1 MRQPSRLIFLVAAV
15 VHLWAASACGPT
27 PSGESGEAEA
37 HVGLGSGMPEDVGMS
52 VPILRAA
59 VDTYRRAVDAE
70 RLTGAQLLVAR
81 RGAVVIHEAVG
92 FRDLERKLPMETSTL
107 VRLASNTKS
116 VVATGILMLVDDGLL
131 SLEDRVAAHIPGFSE
146 GLAAQ
151 LTVRDLLRHTTGF
164 DNQLD
169 NYVGQ
174 ITLQAEEFPDAP
186 SLRVEA
192 IKIGQVGPSQPP
204 GEEFLYNNWGYTVL
218 GAIIEEVSGEQLEEF
233 LSRRLYVPLGM
244 SDTSHAWYG
253 VDPGRVAINYRGTED
268 GWKEVPP
275 ETPPFARATGG
286 LVSTAWDFAKF
297 CQLFL
302 NGGRYGNLQLL
313 TPEIIKQATSLQARG
328 PYQYAVPGLLEARGI
343 RPAWYN
349 ERDSRGR
356 GLDVGYGYGWAIS
369 RDGAYSHAG
378 FRGTFAFVDP
388 AEDLIILVFGQ
399 SREGRT
405 PGQAFIDLVYDAIRD

>member
-1 MRQPSRLIFLVAAV
+1 MS
-15 VHLWAASACGPT
+15 AS
-27 PSGESGEAEA
+27 
-37 HVGLGSGMPEDVGMS
+37 V
-52 VPILRAA
+52 LRAA
-59 VDTYRRAVDAE
+59 VDTYRRAVDAG

-81 RGAVVIHEAVG
+81 RGTIVIHEAVG
-92 FRDLERKLPMETSTL
+92 FRDLEQELPMETSTL

-131 SLEDRVAAHIPGFSE
+131 GLEDRVAKYIPGFSE

-174 ITLQAEEFPDAP
+174 ITLEGEEFPDAP

-192 IKIGQVGPSQPP
+192 IKIGRVGPAQPP

-218 GAIIEEVSGEQLEEF
+218 GALIEEVSGERLDDF

-244 SDTSHAWYG
+244 SETSHAWYG
-253 VDPGRVAINYRGTED
+253 VDAGRVAINYRRTEET
-268 GWKEVPP
+268 WKEVPP

-302 NGGRYGNLQLL
+302 TGGRYLNLQLL

-328 PYQYAVPGLLEARGI
+328 PYQYAVPGLLQARGI
-343 RPAWYN
+343 RPGWIY
-349 ERDSRGR
+349 ERDSRGL
-356 GLDVGYGYGWAIS
+356 GFDVGYGYGWVIS
-369 RDGAYSHAG
+369 REGAFSHG
-378 FRGTFAFVDP
+378 GNRGTFALMDP
-388 AEDLIILVFGQ
+388 KENLIILLFGQ
-399 SREGRT
+399 SQGSGA
-405 PGQAFIDLVYDAIRD
+405 PGQTFIDLVYDAIRE

>member
-1 MRQPSRLIFLVAAV
+1 
-15 VHLWAASACGPT
+15 
-27 PSGESGEAEA
+27 
-37 HVGLGSGMPEDVGMS
+37 
-52 VPILRAA
+52 
-59 VDTYRRAVDAE
+59 
-70 RLTGAQLLVAR
+70 
-81 RGAVVIHEAVG
+81 
-92 FRDLERKLPMETSTL
+92 
-107 VRLASNTKS
+107 
-116 VVATGILMLVDDGLL
+116 
-131 SLEDRVAAHIPGFSE
+131 
-146 GLAAQ
+146 
-151 LTVRDLLRHTTGF
+151 
-164 DNQLD
+164 
-169 NYVGQ
+169 
-174 ITLQAEEFPDAP
+174 
-186 SLRVEA
+186 
-192 IKIGQVGPSQPP
+192 
-204 GEEFLYNNWGYTVL
+204 
-218 GAIIEEVSGEQLEEF
+218 
-233 LSRRLYVPLGM
+233 
-244 SDTSHAWYG
+244 
-253 VDPGRVAINYRGTED
+253 
-268 GWKEVPP
+268 
-275 ETPPFARATGG
+275 
-286 LVSTAWDFAKF
+286 VSTAWDFAKF